1 MERYGQYRDRGSGIA
16 PFLPIAPPPTSPLW
30 LPWHLLLFSI
40 RVPLLIFAW
49 FIWLTLISHIP
60 AGSGLRKANQWC
72 LLGIPGVW
80 WVDLQIDG
88 VRRGS
93 VGRFGGSRRALPQPG
108 TVVSA
113 SWTSPLDVL
122 YLAAI
127 FDPIFTLS
135 YAGEEGSRKGVR
147 VVSQETALAAS
158 VGVQNPLEL
167 LSGPGEIVS
176 LSDLLAQNPRRIIV
190 VFPEGTTSNGRGILR
205 LVPSSLT
212 SAAPQTKIYPMS
224 IKYTPQDIVTPI
236 PGWMEVLRFIWRLNS
251 SQNHTIRV
259 RIGAPHTK
267 SMDTKAVDGDSAA
280 QTTARGGQEPPTSS
294 RSGRSGGFEA
304 NFFDTLQ
311 RSPPRHVE
319 SDDPMEGR
327 GDNRVEVSPAEQ
339 KLVDAVADDLARL
352 GRVKRVDLGVEEKER
367 FVQAWNGA
375 KGARERSGRR

>member
-1 MERYGQYRDRGSGIA
+1 MQVPSSHVKTLLCARRHPSKPTRPPLRPTMERYGQYRDRGSGIA

-40 RVPLLIFAW
+40 RVPLVAFAW

-135 YAGEEGSRKGVR
+135 HAGEEGSKKGVR

-167 LSGPGEIVS
+167 LSGPRDIVP
-176 LSDLLAQNPRRIIV
+176 LSDLLAKNPKRIIV

-212 SAAPQTKIYPMS
+212 S
-224 IKYTPQDIVTPI
+224 
-236 PGWMEVLRFIWRLNS
+236 
-251 SQNHTIRV
+251 
-259 RIGAPHTK
+259 GAPHTK
-267 SMDTKAVDGDSAA
+267 SMHAKAVDGDSTS
-280 QTTARGGQEPPTSS
+280 QTTARGGQERPTSS
-294 RSGRSGGFEA
+294 RSGRGGGFES
-304 NFFDTLQ
+304 NFFDPLQ
-311 RSPPRHVE
+311 RSPPRHE
-319 SDDPMEGR
+319 EADDPMEGR
-327 GDNRVEVSPAEQ
+327 GDTRAEVSPAEQ
-339 KLVDAVADDLARL
+339 KLLDAVADDLARL

-367 FVQAWNGA
+367 FIQAWNGA